1 MYNTKDE
8 NLMRLMRKIRENPHS
23 FIFIVGAGMS
33 KSSGMPSWEDL
44 ARDMI
49 NYYEQ
54 LFQNTEDDVKAKVE
68 QLKIMDNFWDVFS
81 ELKRCLPTTEYNKY
95 IMEQLSDRGRRIP
108 VNYKYIWK
116 LDVCGVITFNIDK
129 LILNAYSNVY
139 QSSVDFATRN
149 EFVKYNHFPASNEKF
164 VFFPHG
170 EISDPTSWVFT
181 EEERK
186 EVYRNRDVINVL
198 TTLLNGKNLVI
209 VGFNPREY
217 SFLSLLNDISIGNT
231 ISGQDNYYIGNNI
244 SASDIKK
251 LGNYGISCISYSP
264 EDKEH
269 SDIEKMFKSMYEYIP
284 KDIEYSTVY
293 EGKKYLLQDIPR
305 YEECSSIGLD
315 KLRDILNGNI
325 ANILPIDTVPTSEQL
340 DRLQEFYRLYSAQL
354 HMAWFVNPESDYGQK
369 LHGFLLKKGIGG
381 GAFGNVYEAY
391 NDKNEKFAIKILLPE
406 VKDKVKYLS
415 CFRRGIRSMKMLK
428 EHNVD
433 GMVKIHSSYEVPA
446 CIIMDFV
453 EGYTLREAIDKKVLF
468 SLHKKLDVLQKI
480 ANIMHISHN
489 LQECILHR
497 DLKPENIM
505 LENFYYEDDFV
516 PLKVV
521 ILDFDLSWHKGATEL
536 TVALGAMSQGF
547 KAPEQVEE
555 NENLTRN
562 TAVDVYSIGMLSYY
576 VLTGKNPMPN
586 QHRFMNFEVDLIRNI
601 RDNYKIEWRCLAQFL
616 AETIIKS
623 TLQEAMNR
631 LPLEAYLANIKVAL
645 DMILADGISNTH
657 PLLLRELA
665 SWIDD
670 AYEVYEFGR
679 VVLISTNALGKQIR
693 LELKQR
699 NKDILVQVEIK
710 KLRKGD
716 ENRSNTAKYLEN
728 AKSKALSVVK
738 QNLFYYSKGEV
749 RLSEVTV
756 NLAAKLPKV
765 VSHNMIVQM
774 AENIKEIRA
783 ELELR

>member
-44 ARDMI
+44 ARGMI

-340 DRLQEFYRLYSAQL
+340 DRLQEFYRLYL
-354 HMAWFVNPESDYGQK
+354 NP
-369 LHGFLLKKGIGG
+369 
-381 GAFGNVYEAY
+381 
-391 NDKNEKFAIKILLPE
+391 
-406 VKDKVKYLS
+406 
-415 CFRRGIRSMKMLK
+415 
-428 EHNVD
+428 
-433 GMVKIHSSYEVPA
+433 
-446 CIIMDFV
+446 
-453 EGYTLREAIDKKVLF
+453 
-468 SLHKKLDVLQKI
+468 
-480 ANIMHISHN
+480 
-489 LQECILHR
+489 
-497 DLKPENIM
+497 
-505 LENFYYEDDFV
+505 
-516 PLKVV
+516 
-521 ILDFDLSWHKGATEL
+521 
-536 TVALGAMSQGF
+536 
-547 KAPEQVEE
+547 
-555 NENLTRN
+555 
-562 TAVDVYSIGMLSYY
+562 
-576 VLTGKNPMPN
+576 
-586 QHRFMNFEVDLIRNI
+586 
-601 RDNYKIEWRCLAQFL
+601 
-616 AETIIKS
+616 
-623 TLQEAMNR
+623 
-631 LPLEAYLANIKVAL
+631 
-645 DMILADGISNTH
+645 
-657 PLLLRELA
+657 
-665 SWIDD
+665 
-670 AYEVYEFGR
+670 
-679 VVLISTNALGKQIR
+679 
-693 LELKQR
+693 
-699 NKDILVQVEIK
+699 
-710 KLRKGD
+710 
-716 ENRSNTAKYLEN
+716 
-728 AKSKALSVVK
+728 
-738 QNLFYYSKGEV
+738 
-749 RLSEVTV
+749 
-756 NLAAKLPKV
+756 
-765 VSHNMIVQM
+765 
-774 AENIKEIRA
+774 
-783 ELELR
+783 